1 MHMLK
6 IDTPSLSCNKRGEKN
21 MVIKSDRLLTL
32 EEAAYFLNLS
42 PRTLYRKIHD
52 NELLALKIGSLW
64 RLRKV
69 HFLVLLI
76 SHYRGEGTIT
86 SCQG

>member
-64 RLRKV
+64 RLEPEEVMNYARKQQNRIGGIQ
-69 HFLVLLI
+69 L
-76 SHYRGEGTIT
+76 G
-86 SCQG
+86 